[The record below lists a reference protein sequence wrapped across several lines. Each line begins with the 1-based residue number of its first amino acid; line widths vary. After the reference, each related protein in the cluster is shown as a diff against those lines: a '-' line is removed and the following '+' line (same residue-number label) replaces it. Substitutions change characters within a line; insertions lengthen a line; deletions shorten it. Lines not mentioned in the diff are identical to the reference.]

1 MYRDY
6 LAPFRI
12 ALGGLVHAFR
22 TQRHMRIHLYV
33 TLLTIVGALF
43 LHLRVREILLL
54 LFVINLVLVT
64 EMFNSVI
71 ESMVDFISPQFH
83 PNAKIVKDLSAGA
96 VLISTIMA
104 LIAGV
109 LIMLGDESRERL
121 PLSVVQQIKGV
132 PVVQRIVLGL
142 FILFIL
148 VVIAKGLGKR
158 GKVFQGGLV
167 SGHAA
172 IGFFLAG
179 TLYFISGQ
187 ILIFGIGAF
196 LAILI
201 AQSRYEARFH
211 SVLELIFGAA
221 IGSLLSLFLFG
232 LSI

>member
-1 MYRDY
+1 M
-6 LAPFRI
+6 
-12 ALGGLVHAFR
+12 HAFR